1 MTDGTVGIAV
11 GCAVGIPIGVGILV
25 ALFFWYRMQQR
36 FKQEMKEDQM
46 SNYNYNYDE
55 EMSLSGNGMLQTEVK
70 EPQGVTH
77 ASSDETASSS
87 EEKKACGLK
96 DEGAG
101 QGQGQCQGQDQGEGQ
116 GSGSQK
122 QGKRRLYTPA
132 YRKRLQQTVHS
143 INNGARAGEFE
154 SNNSKSTSTSI
165 NSVDTPRKQ
174 SNSQV
179 NIFDQMIPVLPD
191 QTASASGSLFDQDSL
206 SKRNASNETL
216 LKTIQGHGSGAYPR
230 RGSSTLIHTAN
241 NAAPALSSRHSM
253 TSLHTHLSSASLNS
267 KAMPEN
273 VFETPKSARV
283 ASPAL
288 PVPGTQQNI
297 ETEADSQGD
306 REQEQYRLQ
315 NNYDIRDATHIAEE
329 DQYENEFTNYSENK
343 REFID
348 SLRPKIQDGN

>member
-96 DEGAG
+96 GEGAG

-206 SKRNASNETL
+206 PKRNASNETL

-241 NAAPALSSRHSM
+241 NAALALSSRHSM

>member
-96 DEGAG
+96 GEGAG

-206 SKRNASNETL
+206 PKRNASNETL